1 MLSMMLPSDQVSC
14 FQEAPLTEGVWTHPT
29 YDVQQG
35 YMILA
40 VSYYITTS
48 YFLTTASESSL
59 PGKKRT
65 RSLAGTSIGLRSRGL
80 TPFRAAL

>member
-1 MLSMMLPSDQVSC
+1 MLRPLQAAVAPWRTPFVRVSRSIL
-14 FQEAPLTEGVWTHPT
+14 FTMFIGAILG
-29 YDVQQG
+29 
-35 YMILA
+35 LA
-40 VSYYITTS
+40 VNTNYITTS

-65 RSLAGTSIGLRSRGL
+65 RSFAGTSIGLRSRGL